1 LFVCS
6 QLIRFQSVHLLIN
19 HNGSRL
25 NNILSFTD
33 GSRRV
38 EKDEAGCFHQ
48 RQASRQLREFAQQAR
63 RRRRND
69 VVDLASRRED
79 ATRFGQLGVDK

>member
-1 LFVCS
+1 VGQAS
-6 QLIRFQSVHLLIN
+6 HASGHYN
-19 HNGSRL
+19 YEHNV
-25 NNILSFTD
+25 
-33 GSRRV
+33 SRRV

-48 RQASRQLREFAQQAR
+48 RQASRQLPEFAQQAR

-79 ATRFGQLGVDK
+79 NYQCDQLGVDN